1 MSDVS
6 EMYDSSDNDAPAIPY
21 DVPAKVTDKG
31 KYREVVIDGE
41 TLVMVKPAV
50 IAAMERTIAS
60 LQNRLSRLENEMRQ
74 SAKLQRAGNQAIR
87 QIAEELST
95 KISYE

>member
-1 MSDVS
+1 MSDIS
-6 EMYDSSDNDAPAIPY
+6 EMYDNNENDTPAIPY

-41 TLVMVKPAV
+41 TLIMVKPAV
-50 IAAMERTIAS
+50 IAAMERSITAMQTRI
-60 LQNRLSRLENEMRQ
+60 SRLENEMKQ
-74 SAKLQRAGNQAIR
+74 AAKFQRAGSQAIK

-95 KISYE
+95 KISYD